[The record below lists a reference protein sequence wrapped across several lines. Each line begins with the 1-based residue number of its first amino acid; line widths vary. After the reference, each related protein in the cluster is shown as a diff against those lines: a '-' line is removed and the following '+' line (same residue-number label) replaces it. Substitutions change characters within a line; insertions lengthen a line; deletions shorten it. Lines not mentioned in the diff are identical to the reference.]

1 MKLTF
6 DTVMNTIP
14 TGLITFESRTKQN
27 TYYYENYTD
36 EMFVYPQFT
45 ETIALIKEY
54 GFDMEEKLT
63 PDEIEYITVIGPH
76 IDSQKMD
83 VSVDE
88 SQKTKYTDK
97 EQIQQ
102 ILDNIINDD
111 FFWQT
116 AQYANYYDKNIP
128 ST

>member
-1 MKLTF
+1 
-6 DTVMNTIP
+6 
-14 TGLITFESRTKQN
+14 
-27 TYYYENYTD
+27 
-36 EMFVYPQFT
+36 
-45 ETIALIKEY
+45 
-54 GFDMEEKLT
+54 MEEKLT

-116 AQYANYYDKNIP
+116 AQYANYYDKKYTINVRTAEDGSSFQYKFIKDQIP
-128 ST
+128 DFIR

>member
-1 MKLTF
+1 MHLRREKQAKLLETYQKEYMKLTF

-76 IDSQKMD
+76 IDSQKWMFL
-83 VSVDE
+83 SMNH
-88 SQKTKYTDK
+88 KNKYTDK

-102 ILDNIINDD
+102 I
-111 FFWQT
+111 
-116 AQYANYYDKNIP
+116 
-128 ST
+128 S